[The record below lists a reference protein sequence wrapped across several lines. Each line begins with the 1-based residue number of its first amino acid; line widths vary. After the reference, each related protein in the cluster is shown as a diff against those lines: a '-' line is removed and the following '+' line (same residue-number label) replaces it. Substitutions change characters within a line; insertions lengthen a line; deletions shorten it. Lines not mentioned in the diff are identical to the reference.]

1 MKKIKEQMRLT
12 KFGQNLESSFS
23 YLRDKNS
30 MLQNLELQAKS
41 IYT

>member
-1 MKKIKEQMRLT
+1 MKKIKEQVRLT